1 MHLTCLRLWLT
12 RCRRLGRAEGAT
24 MTTWNV
30 NRTVIAGMLLLS
42 AAVLE
47 GCGGT
52 GVVSYGTIS
61 TLAGTGKQGY
71 SGDGG
76 AATAALLGTPSCVVV
91 DAAGNVF
98 AADSANHVVR
108 RVSAVGTITTV
119 AGTGTAGYAGDNG
132 AATAAQLNRPNGCA
146 LDGAGNLYIA
156 DTGNNVVR
164 RVANATGL
172 ITTVAGTG
180 SAGFTGEGAPP
191 ILAELNQPYGVALD
205 AAGNLYISDTKNQRV
220 RKVNF
225 TANTIVTLAG
235 NGTFGYSGDGGSA
248 TAGELYNPEGLMV
261 TSAGDIIVAEEA
273 NSVVRKISVATGNL
287 STLAGSAKY
296 GLAGNGSA
304 ALNALLQGPT
314 SVAMDTA
321 GNLYISDAGNNEIR
335 RVDTKG
341 TIVAVVGNGSSGY
354 GGDGKAANDASMTRP
369 RGVAVSAAGIMYIAD
384 TGNFV
389 VRKVTP

>member
-1 MHLTCLRLWLT
+1 MHLICLRVWLMGWK
-12 RCRRLGRAEGAT
+12 RLGRAEGAA

-30 NRTVIAGMLLLS
+30 GGRAIAGIFLLS
-42 AAVLE
+42 AALLE

-52 GVVSYGTIS
+52 SVVSYGTIS

-108 RVSAVGTITTV
+108 KVSAAGTISTV
-119 AGTGTAGYAGDNG
+119 AGTGAAGYAGDNG
-132 AATAAQLNRPNGCA
+132 LATAAQLNSPNGCA

-164 RVANATGL
+164 KVANATGL

-180 SAGFTGEGAPP
+180 SAGFSGEGAPP

-205 AAGNLYISDTKNQRV
+205 SVGNLYISDTKNQRV
-220 RKVNF
+220 RKVSF

-248 TAGELYNPEGLMV
+248 TAGQLYNPEGLLV

-273 NSVVRKISVATGNL
+273 NSVVRKISVATGKL
-287 STLAGSAKY
+287 STLAGSSKY
-296 GLAGNGSA
+296 GFAGNGNA
-304 ALNALLQGPT
+304 AAEALLQGPT

-335 RVDTKG
+335 RVDTKN
-341 TIVAVVGNGSSGY
+341 TIVAVVGDGSSGY
-354 GGDGKAANDASMTRP
+354 VGDGKAASAASMTRP